1 MIVSHRHRFV
11 FLKTFKT
18 ASTSIELALS
28 PLCGPE
34 DVLTPLD
41 PTDEARRA
49 GAGARNWIVPFRC
62 RSLAGR
68 LRSLIGAASREQL
81 GFHEHMP
88 AAAARRMLGGEIWNG
103 YFKFAAVRNP
113 WDQLVS
119 QYHWKYRSHAA
130 PPSFERFARHTVR
143 RRRLNDS
150 IYAIG
155 GRPAMDDYVRY
166 EALSEDLAR
175 VFSRLGL
182 GVPPPL
188 PHSKSGLRP
197 AGDYRDYYDADL
209 RDLIGRAA
217 RWEIDR
223 FGYRF

>member
-18 ASTSIELALS
+18 ASTSLELALS
-28 PLCGPE
+28 PLCGPD

-41 PTDEARRA
+41 ATDEARRA
-49 GAGARNWIVPFRC
+49 GVGARNWVVQF
-62 RSLAGR
+62 GR
-68 LRSLIGAASREQL
+68 RTLLGQLRSLIGTASREQL
-81 GFHEHMP
+81 GFHEHMT
-88 AAAARRMLGGEIWNG
+88 AAAARRMLGEQVWSG

-119 QYHWKYRSHAA
+119 QYHWKYRKRDA
-130 PPSFERFARHTVR
+130 PPSFDRFVRHTLR

-150 IYAIG
+150 IYAIN

-166 EALSEDLAR
+166 EALEEDLAR
-175 VFSRLGL
+175 ILARLGIAER
-182 GVPPPL
+182 PAL
-188 PHSKSGLRP
+188 PRAKTGLRP
-197 AGDYRDYYDADL
+197 PGGYRDYYDAAL
-209 RDLIGRAA
+209 RDRVGRAA
-217 RWEIDR
+217 AWEIGR